1 MITSYSALGFY
12 FSLVGYCQDI
22 FFSFRNRGGNSLYI
36 TKSHLPKQLGKHAI
50 FILFLKKCFELKHL
64 YLLISLTTYILERE
78 KQKYNREICL
88 SPQLCNCPR
97 DKSYILINSRACT
110 EPSSCVPV
118 AAFYGKAIPD
128 IRCLQKDIQHNSEL
142 INHEGTDAW

>member
-1 MITSYSALGFY
+1 MQRYFWCNWVVRKYPRFRLALQSISNGMWYPQEKENLLSNILVKMITSYSALGFY

-88 SPQLCNCPR
+88 SP
-97 DKSYILINSRACT
+97 
-110 EPSSCVPV
+110 
-118 AAFYGKAIPD
+118 
-128 IRCLQKDIQHNSEL
+128 
-142 INHEGTDAW
+142 